1 MSDLAYLSAMTSV
14 QPPDDITTTASTT
27 SGTTRQ
33 SHSSFRRSLSLSH
46 GATTFLTRG
55 FTRSS
60 NRTRSS
66 NVAEVT
72 ATAEEDQQRREHQQQ
87 QPRRATIAT
96 TASTNNSPS
105 SGTATGAPATRTVST
120 PTPSN
125 DNNGEISL
133 YVRIVPNIENP
144 SRSIIFDIIDR
155 DMKAGTVMKIGRF
168 AERFPVSSDHMSFK
182 SKVVSRSHC
191 EVWVHQDGKLYIRDT
206 RSSSG
211 TFLNHVRLSAA
222 NQESPATEIKHGD
235 IVQLGVDYQG
245 GEEEIYR
252 SVKMRFEL
260 NGSRKP
266 RPLSF
271 SMSQFNNL
279 RTLSRVASNHG
290 EASSLLLVDEE
301 TPVSRGPKQNNEAT
315 SCNNTSKLGTVTSN
329 GDSSCTTTNIN
340 TNNNNGS
347 NCCAGATNHQHH
359 KNNNTTS
366 TATPAIS
373 STSSSSNSSSGIDE
387 LPEVDECCICLYA
400 LAPFQ
405 ALFVAPCSHSFHFMC
420 IRSLLQSYPGFQ
432 CPICRAYSDL
442 EASVAIEPEEV
453 LQKYGLRCKS
463 FTPPPEAAFEPGHQQ
478 IRDNASSS
486 PTAAAALEHVSSI
499 PSPPPEQQ
507 EQIISQQENQHQ
519 EKQHHSTPAPV
530 TNNNQIQHV
539 DPTPVTEQGSSNNV
553 EPSTNRTNS
562 GILITNNGSLR
573 DTTARD
579 RRTVFVSDDMDVI
592 EIPSVQEET
601 CDINEV
607 NESSQEITS
616 PYAPVT
622 LPTAELTRSTTRQE
636 PVIPSVRAPA
646 STDHPERRRSAANLM
661 EKLKMSFFEKRKSS
675 AIMSRNEQQR
685 GRKRSNKPRPL
696 SYPNFLIRPFSRDDD
711 DISNGHHNNNN
722 VQVQQQLQATPSSS
736 SALPSPLA
744 SPQSALSFN
753 SLSRQ
758 STTHL
763 SEIQEETESLHCQQ
777 QATHHQHQPSQQQPQ
792 PMAIDT

>member
-1 MSDLAYLSAMTSV
+1 MTSV

-33 SHSSFRRSLSLSH
+33 SQSSFRRSLALSH
-46 GATTFLTRG
+46 GASTLLTRG

-60 NRTRSS
+60 SRTRTT
-66 NVAEVT
+66 NAPEVT

-96 TASTNNSPS
+96 TVSTNNSPS
-105 SGTATGAPATRTVST
+105 SETPTGTPATRTVST

-125 DNNGEISL
+125 DKNGEISL

-144 SRSIIFDIIDR
+144 SRSIIFDIVDR
-155 DMKAGTVMKIGRF
+155 DMKAGAVMKIGRF

-245 GEEEIYR
+245 GQEEIYR

-271 SMSQFNNL
+271 SMTQFNNL

-290 EASSLLLVDEE
+290 ESSSLVLVDEE
-301 TPVSRGPKQNNEAT
+301 ISVSREPKQNNEAT
-315 SCNNTSKLGTVTSN
+315 SCNNTGKLGTIMSN
-329 GDSSCTTTNIN
+329 NDSSCSAT
-340 TNNNNGS
+340 NNNGS
-347 NCCAGATNHQHH
+347 NCCTGATSHQHH
-359 KNNNTTS
+359 KNNNITS

-478 IRDNASSS
+478 IKNNASSL
-486 PTAAAALEHVSSI
+486 PTAAAALEHASSI

-507 EQIISQQENQHQ
+507 EQIISQHENQHQ
-519 EKQHHSTPAPV
+519 EQQHHSTEPPTSVFV

-539 DPTPVTEQGSSNNV
+539 DPTPVTEQGSSDNI
-553 EPSTNRTNS
+553 EQSTNTTNS

-579 RRTVFVSDDMDVI
+579 RRTVFLSDDMDVI
-592 EIPSVQEET
+592 EIPPVQEET
-601 CDINEV
+601 WDNNEV
-607 NESSQEITS
+607 NESSQETS
-616 PYAPVT
+616 SPNASVT
-622 LPTAELTRSTTRQE
+622 LPTAELTRSTTQQE
-636 PVIPSVRAPA
+636 SVRPSVRAPA
-646 STDHPERRRSAANLM
+646 STAHPERRRSAANLM

-675 AIMSRNEQQR
+675 AVMSRNEQQR

-711 DISNGHHNNNN
+711 DNSNGHHDNNN
-722 VQVQQQLQATPSSS
+722 VQTQRQSQAVPSSS

-763 SEIQEETESLHCQQ
+763 SEIQEETESIHCQQ
-777 QATHHQHQPSQQQPQ
+777 QAPHHHHHHHQQPQQQQQQQQPQ